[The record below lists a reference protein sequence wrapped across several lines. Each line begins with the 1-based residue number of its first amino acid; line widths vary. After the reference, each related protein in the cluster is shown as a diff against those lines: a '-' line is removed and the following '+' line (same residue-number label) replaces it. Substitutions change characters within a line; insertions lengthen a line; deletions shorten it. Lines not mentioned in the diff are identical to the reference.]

1 MNQSRLQRPPGR
13 LTAGR
18 TWRRGSRTEGGEPAD
33 PRLGRGREDAGPRG
47 HAGHVIVGAAEVM
60 LLSGDPHLAARAAW
74 LLLRER

>member
-1 MNQSRLQRPPGR
+1 ME
-13 LTAGR
+13 AG
-18 TWRRGSRTEGGEPAD
+18 D
-33 PRLGRGREDAGPRG
+33 PQLGHGREDVGPRG